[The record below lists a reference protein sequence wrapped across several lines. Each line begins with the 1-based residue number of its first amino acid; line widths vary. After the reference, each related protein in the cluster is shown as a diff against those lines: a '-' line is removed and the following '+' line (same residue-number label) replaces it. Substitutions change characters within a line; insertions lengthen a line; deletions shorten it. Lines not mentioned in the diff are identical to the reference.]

1 MSPTRP
7 TTAPAQ
13 RPVRPGA
20 DPLLRLNR
28 RSLVILGAASVAGLI
43 MLIWPLLVRVPQGAQ
58 IQPPFLFLLLLP
70 LVLAVVLAEMSEGGM
85 DARVLALLGVLTAIN
100 AVLRGVS
107 AGTGGVEL
115 VFFLL
120 ILAGRVFGPGF
131 GFVLGCTSLM
141 ASALVTAGWGPWLPY
156 QMLVAAWVGMG
167 AGLLPFRRSGRQTGG
182 LSPRV
187 ELALLVAYGVFAAYA
202 FGVLMNLSGWP
213 YVLGIQ
219 VPGVSSQL
227 SFVPGDPLWENLQR
241 FGVYTLVTSTGSW
254 DTGRAITTAVALI
267 VLGPAVLTTLR
278 RASRRV
284 IITRSVLT
292 GSGSD
297 QQDPVVAG

>member
-1 MSPTRP
+1 MSLTRSTTTPTES
-7 TTAPAQ
+7 AKQ
-13 RPVRPGA
+13 PGA

-28 RSLVILGAASVAGLI
+28 RSLAILAVASVAGLI
-43 MLIWPLLVRVPQGAQ
+43 MLMWPLLVRVPQGAQ
-58 IQPPFLFLLLLP
+58 VQPPFLFLLLLP

-167 AGLLPFRRSGRQTGG
+167 AGLLPYRRSGRRAGG
-182 LSPRV
+182 LSTRV

-213 YVLGIQ
+213 YVLGIE

-227 SFVPGDPLWENLQR
+227 SFVPGDPLWENLER

-284 IITRSVLT
+284 IITRS
-292 GSGSD
+292 GSD
-297 QQDPVVAG
+297 QQDAVVTG